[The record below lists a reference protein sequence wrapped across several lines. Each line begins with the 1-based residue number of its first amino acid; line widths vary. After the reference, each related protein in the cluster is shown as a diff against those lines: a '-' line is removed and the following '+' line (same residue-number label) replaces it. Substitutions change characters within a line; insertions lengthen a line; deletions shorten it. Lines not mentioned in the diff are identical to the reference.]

1 MTTNLSKVNS
11 FILNS
16 YIDTIN
22 NFVGEKII
30 NEVDEEKA
38 LNLNGDTFEF
48 FEKLAHRIANTK
60 NRLNTKSCSRNCI
73 FRKVDGK

>member
-22 NFVGEKII
+22 HFVGEKII
-30 NEVDEEKA
+30 NEVDEKKA
-38 LNLNGDTFEF
+38 SSLDSDTFKF
-48 FEKLAHRIANTK
+48 FEKLAHRIVNTNK
-60 NRLNTKSCSRNCI
+60 IVDTKSCSRNCI
-73 FRKVDGK
+73 FRKVKR

>member
-38 LNLNGDTFEF
+38 SSLDSDAFKF
-48 FEKLAHRIANTK
+48 FEKLTHKIVNTK
-60 NRLNTKSCSRNCI
+60 ICSRNCI
-73 FRKVDGK
+73 FRKVGGK

>member
-22 NFVGEKII
+22 NFIGEKII
-30 NEVDEEKA
+30 NEVNEETASGLDK
-38 LNLNGDTFEF
+38 DTYKF
-48 FEKLAHRIANTK
+48 FEKLAHRII
-60 NRLNTKSCSRNCI
+60 NTKSCSRNC
-73 FRKVDGK
+73 FLRKAGVK

>member
-16 YIDTIN
+16 YIDTVN

-30 NEVDEEKA
+30 NEVDEENASSLDK
-38 LNLNGDTFEF
+38 DTFKF
-48 FEKLAHRIANTK
+48 FEKLAHRIINI
-60 NRLNTKSCSRNCI
+60 KSCSRNC
-73 FRKVDGK
+73 FLRKVGGK

>member
-30 NEVDEEKA
+30 NEVEEEKA
-38 LNLNGDTFEF
+38 LSLDSDTFKF
-48 FEKLAHRIANTK
+48 FEKLAHKII
-60 NRLNTKSCSRNCI
+60 NTKSCSRDCV
-73 FRKVDGK
+73 FRKELKQDD